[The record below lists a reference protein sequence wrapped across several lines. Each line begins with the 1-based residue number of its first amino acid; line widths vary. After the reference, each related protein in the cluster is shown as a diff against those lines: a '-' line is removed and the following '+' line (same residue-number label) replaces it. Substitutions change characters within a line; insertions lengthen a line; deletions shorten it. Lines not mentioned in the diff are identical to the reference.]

1 MKYGCIAEKLSHSF
15 SKEIHSYLASYPYEL
30 REIAKGDLD
39 AFMREKDF
47 LAINVTI
54 PYKEDVIPYLDEI
67 SETAKKIGAVNTIVN
82 RNGKLY
88 GYNTDFFGMR
98 SLILANEISVTGK
111 KALVLGSGGTS
122 KTAAA
127 VLEDLGAREIYKLS
141 RRAQNGCITYDE
153 ALEKH
158 TDAEVIINTTPV
170 GMYPNIGV
178 SPIDISLFPKLSAVI
193 DAVYN
198 PLRTRLVSEAL
209 ERGVPAIGGLYMLV
223 AQAARACEFF
233 IDTDIPDEK
242 ILDVFK
248 IMYKKTEN
256 IVLTG
261 MPGAGKSTVGKLLA
275 KKLEMDF
282 VDSDDEIVKKIGKSI
297 PEIFSENGENVFRDI
312 ESEVI
317 KELSTRKNTVIATG
331 GGVILRRENTD
342 LLREN
347 GRIYFLDR
355 PLENIRPTSD
365 RPTALDREAL
375 VKRYRE
381 RYGIYT
387 SSCDVHIKTSEDA
400 LENTNMII
408 EDFKK

>member
-15 SKEIHSYLASYPYEL
+15 SKEIHSYLDSYPYEL

-39 AFMREKDF
+39 AFMRQKDF
-47 LAINVTI
+47 IAINVTI
-54 PYKEDVIPYLDEI
+54 PYKQDVIPYLDEI
-67 SETAKKIGAVNTIVN
+67 SDTAKSIGAVNTIVN
-82 RNGKLY
+82 RNGKLF

-98 SLILANEISVTGK
+98 SLILSNNMSITGK

-122 KTAAA
+122 KTAVA

-153 ALEKH
+153 ALERHK
-158 TDAEVIINTTPV
+158 DAEVIINTTPV
-170 GMYPNIGV
+170 GMYPNIGG
-178 SPIDISLFPKLSAVI
+178 SPIDISLFPKLSAVV

-198 PLRTRLVSEAL
+198 PLRTKLVSDAL
-209 ERGVPAIGGLYMLV
+209 EKGIPAVGGLYMLV
-223 AQAARACEFF
+223 AQAARASELFVDSK
-233 IDTDIPDEK
+233 ISEEK
-242 ILDVFK
+242 IVEVFK

-261 MPGAGKSTVGKLLA
+261 MPGAGKSTVGRLLA
-275 KKLEMDF
+275 KALDMDF
-282 VDSDDEIVKKIGKSI
+282 VDSDEEIIKKAGCSI
-297 PEIFSENGENVFRDI
+297 PEIFSESGEDVFRDI

-365 RPTALDREAL
+365 RPTAFDREAL
-375 VKRYRE
+375 EKRYRE
-381 RYGIYT
+381 RYDIYT
-387 SSCDVHIKTSEDA
+387 SSCDVHVKTSEDA
-400 LENTNMII
+400 LENTNKII

>member
-15 SKEIHSYLASYPYEL
+15 SKEIHSYLVPYPYEL
-30 REIAKGDLD
+30 REVAKDELD
-39 AFMREKDF
+39 SFMKEKDF

-54 PYKEDVIPYLDEI
+54 PYKQDVIPYLDEI

-82 RNGKLY
+82 RNGRLF

-98 SLILANEISVTGK
+98 GLIVSNGISVEGK
-111 KALVLGSGGTS
+111 KALILGSGGTS
-122 KTAAA
+122 KTAVA
-127 VLEDLGAREIYKLS
+127 VLEDLGASEIHKLS
-141 RRAQNGCITYDE
+141 RRAQDGCITHEE
-153 ALEKH
+153 AIEKH
-158 TDAEVIINTTPV
+158 TDAEIIVNTTPV

-178 SPIDISLFPKLSAVI
+178 SPIDVSLFPKLCAVV

-198 PLRTRLVSEAL
+198 PLRTKLVSDAL
-209 ERGVPAIGGLYMLV
+209 EKGIPAVGGLYMLV

-233 IDTDIPDEK
+233 IDTEISEEK
-242 ILDVFK
+242 IAEVFR

-261 MPGAGKSTVGKLLA
+261 MPGAGKTTVGKLLA
-275 KKLEMDF
+275 KNLQMDF
-282 VDSDDEIVKKIGKSI
+282 VDSDEEIVKKAGRSI
-297 PEIFSENGENVFRDI
+297 PEIFSESGEKAFRDI

-331 GGVILRRENTD
+331 GGAILRRENTD

-365 RPTALDREAL
+365 RPTAFDREAL
-375 VKRYRE
+375 KKRFSE
-381 RYGIYT
+381 RYNIYL
-387 SSCDVHIKTSEDA
+387 SSCDVHIKASEDA
-400 LENTNMII
+400 LENTNQII